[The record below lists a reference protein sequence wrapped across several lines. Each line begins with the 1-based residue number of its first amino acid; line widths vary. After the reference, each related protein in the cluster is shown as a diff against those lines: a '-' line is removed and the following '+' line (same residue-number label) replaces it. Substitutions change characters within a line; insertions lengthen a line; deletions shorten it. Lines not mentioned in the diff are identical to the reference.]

1 MTPPEN
7 RPAPPAAW
15 RPLDPAAARFHETAI
30 RCAKGIIKA
39 WEDWYKTRRP
49 QPQPESRHD

>member
-1 MTPPEN
+1 MNTED
-7 RPAPPAAW
+7 RPTHPLASNQPATL

-39 WEDWYKTRRP
+39 WEDWYKARRP
-49 QPQPESRHD
+49 

>member
-1 MTPPEN
+1 MTPEN